1 MLVWTVGLWMDPRWS
16 VSNLWDSVIISPIW
30 ADLYRLSNI
39 QRLLIISEQINTLNH
54 VLQLAEFQ
62 VSDSSSPSWPRNT
75 SLQTIFLLLF
85 SSCTR
90 LNSSSETNFSYVFPT
105 WTCDASKYQTSFF
118 FHELLD
124 SASLTMFTAKDF
136 YCIVFFLVCLPS
148 TVSSDH
154 LVFSITPNF
163 RFIIIPPNLLF
174 QPPIHPSSRVPERSI
189 RHTIILLKF

>member
-90 LNSSSETNFSYVFPT
+90 LNSSSGTNFSYVFHT

-118 FHELLD
+118 SRITRLCQPHYVYGKGLLLHSFLSSV
-124 SASLTMFTAKDF
+124 SAI
-136 YCIVFFLVCLPS
+136 YCIFWPS
-148 TVSSDH
+148 G
-154 LVFSITPNF
+154 
-163 RFIIIPPNLLF
+163 LLN
-174 QPPIHPSSRVPERSI
+174 HS
-189 RHTIILLKF
+189 